1 MDTGPRAG
9 RRIPA
14 ALAAITLGTAI
25 ACACGGAHERVAHGG
40 NSGGA
45 SSRDDRVASDAA
57 GDVGGGAPVHAGH
70 PHRAHGHGGGRD
82 RVGHDAWSAEEYAR
96 RLESPDRDRWQQPQA
111 LVEALGITAGQR
123 VAEVGAGSGY
133 LLPYLSRAVGPS
145 GRVLAED
152 VRDDLLALARA
163 RVARDSLGNVE
174 TRLGAF
180 DDPRLEAG
188 AYDLVLM
195 VDVYHHIEERGPFLA
210 RVAAALAR
218 GGRLVIVDFR
228 DGDLPVGPP
237 PGHKL
242 PRAQVEREVRMAGFV
257 VARTHDFLPYQFVLE
272 LVPRAQLGEAA
283 AAEQPCGPAHGR
295 PCGQTVERPRVVLDD
310 DLTATEAGF
319 PAVSDDGRE
328 VALAVGDEAGASS
341 GFTVHFVRASDG
353 AALRTRELLST
364 REAAAIEAR
373 GPSAALTTAV
383 RGRVEALEAELLRG
397 GFRAL
402 RGVDLPDA
410 DSAFEVTLHP
420 EAHAA
425 WSPERSTLTV
435 TGPYAVQR
443 GALAL
448 TPPTVRCGRRSVP
461 ARALPTRAW
470 IDARGEVAV
479 VHVRHAVDPG
489 CVAPP
494 AEDRVLPLASVAR
507 LRPDPGARP

>member
-1 MDTGPRAG
+1 MQEATHAHRTAPPHGHASVDTGPRAG

-228 DGDLPVGPP
+228 DGDRRRGTNC
-237 PGHKL
+237 
-242 PRAQVEREVRMAGFV
+242 RARRSSARCAWPASSSR
-257 VARTHDFLPYQFVLE
+257 ARTTSCPTSS
-272 LVPRAQLGEAA
+272 
-283 AAEQPCGPAHGR
+283 CSSWSPARSSGR
-295 PCGQTVERPRVVLDD
+295 RPR
-310 DLTATEAGF
+310 
-319 PAVSDDGRE
+319 P
-328 VALAVGDEAGASS
+328 SS
-341 GFTVHFVRASDG
+341 RA
-353 AALRTRELLST
+353 
-364 REAAAIEAR
+364 
-373 GPSAALTTAV
+373 
-383 RGRVEALEAELLRG
+383 
-397 GFRAL
+397 
-402 RGVDLPDA
+402 
-410 DSAFEVTLHP
+410 
-420 EAHAA
+420 
-425 WSPERSTLTV
+425 
-435 TGPYAVQR
+435 
-443 GALAL
+443 
-448 TPPTVRCGRRSVP
+448 
-461 ARALPTRAW
+461 ALPTGGHAARRSSGHAW
-470 IDARGEVAV
+470 
-479 VHVRHAVDPG
+479 
-489 CVAPP
+489 C
-494 AEDRVLPLASVAR
+494 STTT
-507 LRPDPGARP
+507 